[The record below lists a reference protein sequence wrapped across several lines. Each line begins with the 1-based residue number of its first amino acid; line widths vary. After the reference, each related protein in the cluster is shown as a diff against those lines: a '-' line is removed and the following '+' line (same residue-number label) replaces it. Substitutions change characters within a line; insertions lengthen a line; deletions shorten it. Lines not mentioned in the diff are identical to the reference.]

1 MEPSSPHAP
10 RCSRRAAVRSLVAL
24 PLAALLLPAAGCEDY
39 PESVGPDP
47 RLLWGTY
54 RLVRVDG
61 AAVPLDVEGTVV
73 RGRLESGFM
82 AVDDGPNY
90 DMNLMVRDAGGTL
103 VWHRFRGRMGG
114 KDRDGLLFQS
124 LVGDIEFEGRFQR
137 PFIVV
142 DSGLGFAAEFYWVDI
157 FRRPA

>member
-1 MEPSSPHAP
+1 MDPSSPLAA

-24 PLAALLLPAAGCEDY
+24 PLAALLLPAAGCEDH
-39 PESVGPDP
+39 PDSVGPDP

-61 AAVPLDVEGTVV
+61 ADVPLDVEGTVV

-82 AVDDGPNY
+82 MVDDGPNY
-90 DMNLMVRDAGGTL
+90 DMNLTVRGEDGRLGF
-103 VWHRFRGRMGG
+103 HRFRGRMGG

-124 LVGDIEFEGRFQR
+124 LAGDIEFEGRFQR
-137 PFIVV
+137 PFIIVE
-142 DSGLGFAAEFYWVDI
+142 SGLGFEAEFYWIDI
-157 FRRPA
+157 YRRPA